1 MNSLKNFSKD
11 LSNDIIYQL
20 EQTQADLYRM
30 QIANNRNTI
39 VSKSIDIII
48 ERFEMIKKLTQAN
61 IRFDWLKIQDEMDRL
76 YKEDNSLTGYN
87 ILFDFKESKESN
99 RALIKLTKI

>member
-1 MNSLKNFSKD
+1 MNSLRNPSKD
-11 LSNDIIYQL
+11 CTKDIVYQF

-30 QIANNRNTI
+30 QIANNRNAI

-87 ILFDFKESKESN
+87 ILFDFKESRESN